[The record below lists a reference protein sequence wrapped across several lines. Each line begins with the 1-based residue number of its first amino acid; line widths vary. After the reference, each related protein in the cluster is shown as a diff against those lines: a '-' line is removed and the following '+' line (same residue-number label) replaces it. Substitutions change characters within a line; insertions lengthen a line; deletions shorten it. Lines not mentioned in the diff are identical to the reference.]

1 MGRRK
6 ASEPQVLTVEEG
18 IDSSLDI
25 VVENVVEDEIQISS
39 IVDDKIE
46 IQISSIEP
54 EDKGQ
59 LFAVY
64 DNGEVI
70 ASVYEN
76 SEKLDELLQY
86 NKKQLDDRI
95 SFLNAV
101 ITDEAELVRLNVRGG
116 TNYSS
121 WRQYLAQ
128 NGLTPSEP
136 PIKTLFHY
144 YSALYSDMGIEEIA
158 IKVYGNLRY
167 SFTPISML

>member
-6 ASEPQVLTVEEG
+6 VTEEIVVDSIVEE
-18 IDSSLDI
+18 
-25 VVENVVEDEIQISS
+25 
-39 IVDDKIE
+39 KIE
-46 IQISSIEP
+46 RVEIEEEP
-54 EDKGQ
+54 DPLVESLIDNGQ
-59 LFAVY
+59 LFGVFDNGNLVAAVY
-64 DNGEVI
+64 Q
-70 ASVYEN
+70 S
-76 SEKLDELLQY
+76 SPTLDELLEY

>member
-18 IDSSLDI
+18 IDSSLES
-25 VVENVVEDEIQISS
+25 VVENVVEEVAVEISS
-39 IVDDKIE
+39 EEPIKE
-46 IQISSIEP
+46 EP

-76 SEKLDELLQY
+76 SEKLDELLEY
-86 NKKQLDDRI
+86 NKKQLESRI
-95 SFLNAV
+95 AFLNET
-101 ITDEAELVRLNVRGG
+101 ITDEAEIVRLNVRGS
-116 TNYSS
+116 TSYSS

-136 PIKTLFHY
+136 PIKTLFQY
-144 YSALYSDMGIEEIA
+144 YSALYTNMGIEEIA